1 VSTTDIIRAISIK
14 IILEGYV
21 ILNWKGGSGMNN
33 NSVTEKVVDYIEA
46 HINEDLPLDKIANAL
61 HYSKFYMARIFTED
75 TKCTVYKYIKGRRLT
90 LAAQKLV
97 ETEQPIVEIAYD
109 AHYDSQQAF
118 TLAFKQLYECTP
130 NIYRKNGVF
139 YPKQSKICMMSSLN
153 GYSFM
158 CSLSGGKFAA

>member
-1 VSTTDIIRAISIK
+1 MSYIS
-14 IILEGYV
+14 
-21 ILNWKGGSGMNN
+21 NH
-33 NSVTEKVVDYIEA
+33 TVVKKAADYIET

-61 HYSKFYMARIFTED
+61 NYSKFYIARIFTEE
-75 TKCTVYKYIKGRRLT
+75 TKCTVYKYIQGRRLT

-97 ETEQPIVEIAYD
+97 ETKQPIVEIAYE

-139 YPKQSKICMMSSLN
+139 YPKQSKINLMNPL
-153 GYSFM
+153 FM
-158 CSLSGGKFAA
+158 YYFTGGKSAA